1 MNHEKL
7 LAGRNRAAGTGIVLS
22 SPTSLA
28 RSFDVFSHHRNG
40 PMDKKTRVTIFLNL
54 VKATLQALGI
64 SKKLNNLSRKLSGV
78 RVFLNH
84 IVARK
89 IMQILELLNFILT
102 SAKQSGV

>member
-1 MNHEKL
+1 VIPFDTIELHGKVN
-7 LAGRNRAAGTGIVLS
+7 GRNRLIASWI
-22 SPTSLA
+22 
-28 RSFDVFSHHRNG
+28 
-40 PMDKKTRVTIFLNL
+40 IFLNL